1 MLIYCHL
8 FFHVM
13 QNPVTIPFTILSH
26 ISILLLISITAIH
39 PVHTHLQEGR
49 LFQHAKEFWEIIP
62 NLLINGTNQADLS
75 HGPGSVCTVTVRLLH
90 LQQEQMVHNI
100 R

>member
-1 MLIYCHL
+1 
-8 FFHVM
+8 M
-13 QNPVTIPFTILSH
+13 QNLVTFPFTILSH
-26 ISILLLISITAIH
+26 TPILLLISITAIQ

-49 LFQHAKEFWEIIP
+49 LFQHAEEFWEIIP
-62 NLLINGTNQADLS
+62 DLLVHGTNQADLS

-90 LQQEQMVHNI
+90 LQQKQVVHNV